1 MVGKGS
7 VNHNSRKFNAKN
19 TDPERTQYNKE
30 YCNDDIRAVYHEL
43 FDEAQKRYNGKQ
55 TRADRM
61 INDYYEKIRA
71 GKQEKPFH
79 ELILQIGDRDDTNSQ
94 SYAGEL
100 AAAVLDEYFKGFSER
115 NPNLRVFS
123 AHLHMDESTPHLH
136 IDFIPFVTGSKRGL
150 DTRVSLKQALSAQGF
165 RGGTK
170 GDTEW
175 NQWVESEKEQLAQI
189 MACYNIA
196 WLQKGTHEKHLSVL
210 EYEKQERAR
219 ELEALDKK
227 LTDRQD
233 EYDTLLE
240 RIQNMETASV
250 EVRDM
255 ESKLQT
261 DPEYQLPEPS
271 ALMTAKSYHSK
282 IVAPLYERLKELIRT
297 LIVNYRRIC
306 DRYLRLQE
314 DARRVSRENDGLWE
328 KIDCLSEE
336 NDRLRKE
343 NRDYTLLKKVL
354 GDEQIKE
361 LLNRVRSMQKHK
373 DKKSYER
380 G

>member
-100 AAAVLDEYFKGFSER
+100 AATVLDEYFKGFSER
-115 NPNLRVFS
+115 NPNLRIFS

-165 RGGTK
+165 KGGTK
-170 GDTEW
+170 SDTEW
-175 NQWVESEKEQLAQI
+175 SQWVESEKGQLAQI

-210 EYEKQERAR
+210 EYEKQERAK

-282 IVAPLYERLKELIRT
+282 IVVPLYERLKKLIRT
-297 LIVNYRRIC
+297 LLVNYRRIC

-328 KIDCLSEE
+328 RINCLSDE

-343 NRDYTLLKKVL
+343 NRDYTLLKKAL

-361 LLNRVRSMQKHK
+361 LLNRVRAIQKRK

>member
-165 RGGTK
+165 KGGTK

-240 RIQNMETASV
+240 RIRNMETASV

-282 IVAPLYERLKELIRT
+282 IVVPLYERLKKLIRT
-297 LIVNYRRIC
+297 LLVNYRRIC

-336 NDRLRKE
+336 NDRLKKE
-343 NRDYTLLKKVL
+343 NRDYSLLKKAL

-361 LLNRVRSMQKHK
+361 LLNRVRSIQKRK

>member
-79 ELILQIGDRDDTNSQ
+79 ELILQICDRDDTNSQ

-100 AAAVLDEYFKGFSER
+100 AATVLDEYFKGFSER

-165 RGGTK
+165 KGGTK

-233 EYDTLLE
+233 KYDTLLE

-250 EVRDM
+250 EVSDM

-261 DPEYQLPEPS
+261 DPEYQLPEPA

-282 IVAPLYERLKELIRT
+282 IVVPLYERLKKLIRT
-297 LIVNYRRIC
+297 LLVNYHRIC

-354 GDEQIKE
+354 GDEQINE

>member
-165 RGGTK
+165 KGGTK

-240 RIQNMETASV
+240 RIRNMETASV

-261 DPEYQLPEPS
+261 DPEYQLPEPA

-282 IVAPLYERLKELIRT
+282 IVVPLYERLTKLIRT
-297 LIVNYRRIC
+297 LLVNYRRIC

-336 NDRLRKE
+336 NDRLKKE
-343 NRDYTLLKKVL
+343 NRDYALLRKAL

-361 LLNRVRSMQKHK
+361 LLNKVRSIQKRK

>member
-165 RGGTK
+165 KGGTK

-250 EVRDM
+250 EVSEM

-282 IVAPLYERLKELIRT
+282 IVVPLYERLTKLIRT

-328 KIDCLSEE
+328 RIDCLSEE
-336 NDRLRKE
+336 NDRLKKE
-343 NRDYTLLKKVL
+343 NRDYSLLKKAL

-361 LLNRVRSMQKHK
+361 LLNRVCSMQKHK